1 MLKAIN
7 TMANLIRPASD
18 RRTTR
23 HTRSRSPPPAE
34 VAKQAAIHQQP
45 PAPILT
51 RRMSKT
57 LPLPADAPS
66 ARDTYPTKQT
76 SPARSRKRSIAEVDT
91 PDARPPSKTKQRR
104 SYDDLS
110 TWANDATKKLHG
122 HVEDVPSGAS
132 TPMQDTSSAMGDK
145 KSLRSKNPV
154 RKASELADIFEDYDQ
169 IIANWED
176 GESTEN
182 SACVAWKQG
191 NKLTATGV
199 SSIGRDDKISVV
211 DEPLTGAQL
220 EEFRENQRKKAAKA
234 RAQIPPPNPSHTYT
248 KRPPFDYTP
257 YASALPSTEDP
268 LADTIYTKVHN
279 RHEGVERKS
288 RNRERDNLQY
298 KMSKASPVLEELEG
312 EDWHKVFVI
321 DKSER
326 DSWLPKR
333 RYFIAELRNAI
344 KKQDALRDVELKKRR
359 QEKEKRRRE
368 KESPSSSSEDDDE
381 RTCPPPPFPSPPIQM
396 NIER

>member
-7 TMANLIRPASD
+7 TMANLIRPAQD

-34 VAKQAAIHQQP
+34 VAKQAAVHHQP

-51 RRMSKT
+51 RRLSKT
-57 LPLPADAPS
+57 LAEAPNAFNTAPA
-66 ARDTYPTKQT
+66 KQT
-76 SPARSRKRSIAEVDT
+76 SPVRPRKRSIAEVDT
-91 PDARPPSKTKQRR
+91 PDARPQSKTKQRR

-132 TPMQDTSSAMGDK
+132 TPRPEDTSSAMGDK

-182 SACVAWKQG
+182 S
-191 NKLTATGV
+191 V
-199 SSIGRDDKISVV
+199 STIGKDDKISVV
-211 DEPLTGAQL
+211 DEPLTAAQL
-220 EEFRENQRKKAAKA
+220 DEFRENLSRKAAKA
-234 RAQIPPPNPSHTYT
+234 RAQTSPPNPAHTYT
-248 KRPPFDYTP
+248 KRAPFDYTP
-257 YASALPSTEDP
+257 YANALPATEDP

-312 EDWHKVFVI
+312 ADWHKVFVI
-321 DKSER
+321 DKSSR
-326 DSWLPKR
+326 DAWLPKR

-344 KKQDALRDVELKKRR
+344 AKQDALRDVELSKRR

-368 KESPSSSSEDDDE
+368 AQSPSSSSSEDE
-381 RTCPPPPFPSPPIQM
+381 RMHPLPMSQKREC
-396 NIER
+396 